1 MYIKENGFSIPLL
14 AEVKDSTDFGAFCLI
29 TAESNGHEYSIAVT
43 YDEGDGHISD
53 ITAHD
58 AADEGLL
65 WKSIFVWPENDE
77 ERNIILSCVNSDPD
91 AAQVCFFDD
100 ALFRDVET
108 GEILLLSDIKKLWDY
123 LDPMEQIEYNNSFPR
138 WFDAVTGKNG
148 SLMKI

>member
-29 TAESNGHEYSIAVT
+29 TAESNGHEYSIAVS
-43 YDEGDGHISD
+43 YDEGNGHISD

-65 WKSIFVWPENDE
+65 WKSLFVWPENDE
-77 ERNIILSCVNSDPD
+77 EKETILSCVDAPVHFSDD
-91 AAQVCFFDD
+91 E
-100 ALFRDVET
+100 LFRDVET
-108 GEILLLSDIKKLWDY
+108 GEILLMSDIKKLWEFLGPY
-123 LDPMEQIEYNNSFPR
+123 EQMEYNNSFPR

-148 SLMKI
+148 SLMKM